1 MFGAYSFIN
10 IPDGREETGEDGHS
24 FKNNA
29 EVAAVFTI
37 LRKLHKGMSKDSQ
50 YFDYTRETFISF
62 FAFKY
67 IRFQFPCSNF

>member
-29 EVAAVFTI
+29 EVATVFAI
-37 LRKLHKGMSKDSQ
+37 LRKLHKGMS
-50 YFDYTRETFISF
+50 
-62 FAFKY
+62 
-67 IRFQFPCSNF
+67 